1 MGSYSKGIEF
11 TVYKG
16 SVDGNAV
23 QSTTRRD
30 KLNGEEVLLK
40 VTHSS
45 LCGTDEHYLRA
56 DMCLGHECAGVV
68 EKLGPDVK
76 TLKMYVDPLLIH
88 PLSEIFKSSVS
99 FCIDLADP
107 CSI

>member
-16 SVDGNAV
+16 SADGNAV

-56 DMCLGHECAGVV
+56 DMCLGHECAGAV

-76 TLKMYVDPLLIH
+76 TLKMYVDPDKH
-88 PLSEIFKSSVS
+88 PLSEFLRLKCS